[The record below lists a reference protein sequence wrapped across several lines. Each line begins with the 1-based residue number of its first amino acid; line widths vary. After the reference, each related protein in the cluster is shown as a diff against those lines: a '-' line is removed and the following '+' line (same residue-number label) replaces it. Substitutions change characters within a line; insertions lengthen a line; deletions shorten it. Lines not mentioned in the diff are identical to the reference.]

1 MDHMSSSSHD
11 SSSVVKASALLAA
24 GVVSRL
30 PHGNAQ
36 CLIAISIRRL
46 QAQLVMLAAS
56 SISCQCT
63 PAQAAVPHNVVS
75 ALLLLLLL
83 MLSLLLL
90 LLLLLV
96 ACCCCPAPVLQWL
109 LMLSNAPD
117 SQPEHFKEAFVTL
130 LTNAGGVSWGSRG

>member
-1 MDHMSSSSHD
+1 MSSSSHD

-75 ALLLLLLL
+75 ALLLLLMLML

-117 SQPEHFKEAFVTL
+117 SQPEHFKEAFETL
-130 LTNAGGVSWGSRG
+130 LTNAGGVS